1 MSDEHGGVIC
11 ISGDL
16 WHEKFDDV
24 LKVDSL
30 TTQGVL
36 REQGVY
42 AEVKKRLLLPD
53 TYTVHGIFFK
63 WNDRQWEIVVEGPDL
78 PALTEGMELPLVTP
92 IYQRSADGST
102 SLVRI
107 QEAPTGAILFDHVLT
122 SDEYAAE
129 VKQRMEANP

>member
-16 WHEKFDDV
+16 WHEMFNDV
-24 LKVDSL
+24 LLVDSL

-36 REQGVY
+36 REQGTY

-53 TYTVHGIFFK
+53 IYTVHGIFYL

-78 PALTEGMELPLVTP
+78 PALTEGMKLPLVTP
-92 IYQRSADGST
+92 IYQRNADGST

-107 QEAPTGAILFDHVLT
+107 QEVPTSAILFDHVLT
-122 SDEYAAE
+122 ADEYAAE
-129 VKQRMEANP
+129 VSQRMEANQ